1 MADISTELARIL
13 SAIYGEDVRGSIHDA
28 IEKIND
34 VSEVVLTTGTAVTS
48 PSSSSTGF
56 YDDSLYLN
64 TDTFELWKCTGVNT
78 WASQGILKGD
88 PGADGADGKG
98 ITSIA
103 KTATSGL
110 VDTYTITYTDGTTS
124 TFTVTNGEDGANG
137 NKWYR
142 GTGIAGKSATPTV
155 YPYSGVTDANVG
167 DMFLNPT
174 EGAIYA
180 CTVAGAAATAMWV
193 YEMTLSGG
201 GGGTSDY
208 ADLTNKP
215 QINGHT
221 LSGNKTG
228 ADLGLANSSDIPT
241 IDQTYSATSS
251 NAQSGKAV
259 KQAIDALDKS
269 DSAVS
274 GQYVSAVSE
283 ANGIITVSRASLPTI
298 PTVNNGQLTIQQ
310 NGTNKATFTA
320 NQSGNDTANIVTDD
334 WVATGTVSSGSVSF
348 SGIDDSGNYGYKP
361 FAEVTASSTNKNPSA
376 QISTLSGTGTSSM
389 SVTYT
394 TDADDGTTVKLRR
407 IK

>member
-56 YDDSLYLN
+56 YDGSLYLN

-88 PGADGADGKG
+88 PGADGADGNG
-98 ITSIA
+98 IASIT

-124 TFTVTNGEDGANG
+124 TFNVTNGEDGANG

-142 GTGIAGKSATPTV
+142 GTGIAGKSSTPTV

-167 DMFLNPT
+167 DLFLNPT

-208 ADLTNKP
+208 PDLTNKP
-215 QINGHT
+215 SINGHT
-221 LSGNKTG
+221 LLGNQTG
-228 ADLGLANSSDIPT
+228 ADLGLASSSDIPT
-241 IDQTYSATSS
+241 ITDTYSGTSS
-251 NAQSGKAV
+251 DGMSGKAV
-259 KQAIDALDKS
+259 KSAIDALDKS

-283 ANGIITVSRASLPTI
+283 TDGIITVSRASF
-298 PTVNNGQLTIQQ
+298 NNGQLTIQQ

-320 NQSGNDTANIVTDD
+320 NQSGNATANIVTDD

-361 FAEVTASSTNKNPSA
+361 FAEVTASSTNKNPTA

-394 TDADDGTTVKLRR
+394 TDADNGTTVKLRR

>member
-34 VSEVVLTTGTAVTS
+34 VSEVVLTTGTAVTG

-88 PGADGADGKG
+88 PGEDGNG
-98 ITSIA
+98 IASIT

-110 VDTYTITYTDGTTS
+110 VDTYTITYTDGTTD
-124 TFTVTNGEDGANG
+124 TFSVTNGANGTDGSDGVSVTGVSLLSKVGLLATYRMTFSNGTYFDYTVSDGASG
-137 NKWYR
+137 S
-142 GTGIAGKSATPTV
+142 GTGDMTKAV
-155 YPYSGVTDANVG
+155 YDTDNDGIV
-167 DMFLNPT
+167 D
-174 EGAIYA
+174 
-180 CTVAGAAATAMWV
+180 AA
-193 YEMTLSGG
+193 ETLSGL
-201 GGGTSDY
+201 TATI
-208 ADLTNKP
+208 ADLNKTANLATVATSGSYNDLGNKP
-215 QINGHT
+215 T
-221 LSGNKTG
+221 
-228 ADLGLANSSDIPT
+228 IPT
-241 IDQTYSATSS
+241 ITDTYSSTSS
-251 NAQSGKAV
+251 DGMSGKAV
-259 KQAIDALDKS
+259 KSAIDALDKS

-283 ANGIITVSRASLPTI
+283 TDGIITVSRASLPTI
-298 PTVNNGQLTIQQ
+298 PTVNDGQLTIQQ

-320 NQSGNDTANIVTDD
+320 NQSGNATANIVTDD

>member
-28 IEKIND
+28 IEKINN
-34 VSEVVLTTGTAVTS
+34 VSEVVLTTGTAVTG

-88 PGADGADGKG
+88 PGEDGNG
-98 ITSIA
+98 IASIT

-142 GTGIAGKSATPTV
+142 GTGISGKSATPTV

-167 DMFLNPT
+167 DLFLNPT

-208 ADLTNKP
+208 PDLTNKP
-215 QINGHT
+215 SINGHT
-221 LSGNKTG
+221 LLGNQTG

-241 IDQTYSATSS
+241 ITDTYSGTSS
-251 NAQSGKAV
+251 DGMSGKAV
-259 KQAIDALDKS
+259 KSAIDALDKS

-283 ANGIITVSRASLPTI
+283 TDGIITVSRASLPTI
-298 PTVNNGQLTIQQ
+298 PTVNDGQLTIQQ

-320 NQSGNDTANIVTDD
+320 KQSSAATANIITDD